1 MPSYNFK
8 MTLFSTYNI
17 IYFYQFSSV
26 LSFHS
31 HMHSHNQDSEIVQN
45 TSIALELPLI
55 HFSNSDATHYIRIS
69 TNIVLQ
75 IEPQQWTF
83 SKIAP
88 QGYNN
93 RTYILEVT
101 NSLLVG
107 HKTQYIEEKSCKVL
121 YN

>member
-1 MPSYNFK
+1 MLSYNFK

-31 HMHSHNQDSEIVQN
+31 HMNSHNQDSEIIQN
-45 TSIALELPLI
+45 TSIALEHPLT

-75 IEPQQWTF
+75 IE
-83 SKIAP
+83 
-88 QGYNN
+88 
-93 RTYILEVT
+93 
-101 NSLLVG
+101 SL
-107 HKTQYIEEKSCKVL
+107 
-121 YN
+121 